1 MPGCSE
7 HASRACRAM
16 VPNRKGRRGVKHAIR
31 RANSLPCLVSGPIA
45 IFGHPNEPRAGNIPW
60 RGTLVRCDHSL
71 VDRIPRGRDDKMS
84 DAVDPSAAAEKL
96 TGLEREFLGLV
107 VAGESTEHITL
118 RLEIS
123 EARAREVQQSL
134 KSKLEARTTADLVRA
149 GLVAGL

>member
-1 MPGCSE
+1 
-7 HASRACRAM
+7 
-16 VPNRKGRRGVKHAIR
+16 
-31 RANSLPCLVSGPIA
+31 
-45 IFGHPNEPRAGNIPW
+45 
-60 RGTLVRCDHSL
+60 
-71 VDRIPRGRDDKMS
+71 MS

-107 VAGESTEHITL
+107 VAGESTERITL
-118 RLEIS
+118 RLAIS